1 MAFQLTR
8 LNVPSLTTDYSAETN
23 AAAQLG
29 KTVAGLP
36 GQWQKQGEAET
47 KRLGMLGIGED
58 LKSGNFQGAA
68 SKAAL
73 LGDIGAAAQLYGL
86 GQKAQEQQRK
96 SEWMRNNAGI
106 LGDVGASAAPT
117 AAPLGQG
124 VSARGGSAA
133 PRPFYRPVQVAET
146 EDDVA
151 RLEADMER
159 RSQIGYGN
167 PQLPAGMRNNNPGN
181 IKFVGLGQAPGV
193 VGPSQNTDQ
202 GDPQAV
208 FNSPEA
214 GMSAAY
220 DLALRKYQGGKR
232 TALDLI
238 AGQGGWTP
246 GNTAAAANVARSMGL
261 SPNDDLRLDDPQRAQ
276 SFLRALAAQEHG
288 RAGASYPQEMVASAV
303 GARGGQ
309 APTQVAQAPQAAPQG
324 GGTYANVPVEVLNG
338 FLSNPKVPENFK
350 TMMRQELASR
360 QSAPVQVAEAPAQP
374 GSPVADMPAQGAASA
389 QFVIP
394 GTTPAQTQA
403 ITTDPQVRQYLRAL
417 DGAPEEFKA
426 GIQKRLD
433 LRVEELKQT
442 RSEQGVE
449 GQLKQEQLTKARRE
463 NAGEEPIALTPED
476 RQRFGIAP
484 DQAAYRTR
492 DGIKFGPAGTKII
505 NEAQKLQGAEDK
517 ARVDIN
523 TKFIGKLADS
533 GPQVAQ
539 RMADMDVLAA
549 VIRDAPPGPT
559 ADVQVFFDRLGAG
572 LGLTTGELATRSD
585 AMKAI
590 VQRLAPAQREEGS
603 GSTSDIEFK
612 GMLASFPSLATTAE
626 GRQMILTTI
635 ARQNEITRMRIEV
648 ADQWTQGEIPAT
660 EARKKIAAIDKAS
673 IYASE
678 DEKKL
683 IRKMAG
689 TEKGGDLGKAGP
701 ALTRDLGGKRYE
713 QRGGLWYLMEGN

>member
-8 LNVPSLTTDYSAETN
+8 LNVPNLTTDYSAETN
-23 AAAQLG
+23 AAASLA
-29 KTVAGLP
+29 KTIGGIPAEWRK
-36 GQWQKQGEAET
+36 QQEAATQKQI
-47 KRLGMLGIGED
+47 LGSLGED
-58 LKSGNFQGAA
+58 IKRGEFQSAA
-68 SKAAL
+68 SKAFA
-73 LGDIGAAAQLYGL
+73 LGDIQAGATISTL
-86 GQKAQEQQRK
+86 GQKAKEQQR
-96 SEWMRNNAGI
+96 EADWMKNNAG
-106 LGDVGASAAPT
+106 LFGGAATGGGAAPVVPGT
-117 AAPLGQG
+117 ASLIQNESGGNWRAQNDATGAGGAKGHFGRAQFGQARLQEAAAAGAIPPGTTPQQFMASPELQQRAEQWHFSDIDQAIKQNGYDRLVGQQINGVPVTVEGLRAVAHLGGKEGMRKFVETQG
-124 VSARGGSAA
+124 RYNPADANGTRLSDYFARHGGQPQA
-133 PRPFYRPVQVAET
+133 PRGVQVAET
-146 EDDVA
+146 EADVQ
-151 RLEADMER
+151 RLEAGMP
-159 RSQIGYGN
+159 GYG
-167 PQLPAGMRNNNPGN
+167 
-181 IKFVGLGQAPGV
+181 
-193 VGPSQNTDQ
+193 
-202 GDPQAV
+202 
-208 FNSPEA
+208 
-214 GMSAAY
+214 
-220 DLALRKYQGGKR
+220 
-232 TALDLI
+232 
-238 AGQGGWTP
+238 
-246 GNTAAAANVARSMGL
+246 
-261 SPNDDLRLDDPQRAQ
+261 
-276 SFLRALAAQEHG
+276 
-288 RAGASYPQEMVASAV
+288 
-303 GARGGQ
+303 GAR
-309 APTQVAQAPQAAPQG
+309 PVQVAQAPAQPVAAVADAPAAGAAP
-324 GGTYANVPVEVLNG
+324 
-338 FLSNPKVPENFK
+338 
-350 TMMRQELASR
+350 
-360 QSAPVQVAEAPAQP
+360 
-374 GSPVADMPAQGAASA
+374 A

-394 GTTPAQTQA
+394 GTTPQQTQA
-403 ITTDPQVRQYLRAL
+403 ISADPQVQSFLRAL
-417 DGAPEEFKA
+417 DGAPERFKA
-426 GIQKRLD
+426 GIKQRLD
-433 LRVEELKQT
+433 LRIEELKQA
-442 RSEQGVE
+442 RSEQGVD

-463 NAGEEPIALTPED
+463 NAGEEPLALTPEE
-476 RQRFGIAP
+476 RQKFGIAP

-572 LGLTTGELATRSD
+572 LGLSSGELATRSD

-683 IRKMAG
+683 IRQLAG
-689 TEKGGDLGKAGP
+689 TAKGGDLGKDSGAM
-701 ALTRDLGGKRYE
+701 RREVGGKLYE
-713 QRGGLWYLMEGN
+713 QRGGQWYPVERK